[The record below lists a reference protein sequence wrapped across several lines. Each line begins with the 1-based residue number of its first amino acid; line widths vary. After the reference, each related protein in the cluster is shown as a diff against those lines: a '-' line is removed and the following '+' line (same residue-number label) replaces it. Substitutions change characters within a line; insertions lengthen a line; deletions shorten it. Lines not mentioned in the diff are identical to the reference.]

1 MRIDGSAALVTGA
14 SQGLG
19 RALARALARGGAS
32 VALVARGREA
42 LDSAVEE
49 IRSLG
54 GEAYGIADDVGDPR
68 AGYRIAA
75 QAASL
80 AGPIDLLINAASTLG
95 ETPLPV
101 LLDARAEDVE
111 QVFQVNLLGPFRLI
125 KATAG
130 QMALRGGGL
139 VLNVSSDAAVEAYPG
154 WGAYGASKAALDVF
168 ARLAGIH
175 LDLSDLDQQAEAVN
189 QHLLELVER
198 MRKAAREESAADDE
212 EFPVAETASGTDDD
226 DAPDLDDATARHIET
241 LFAAAENDRSRA
253 FRLKEELDRLGAF
266 DRYKDRFLD
275 LFRKGE

>member
-1 MRIDGSAALVTGA
+1 MRIDGSAALITGA

-19 RALARALARGGAS
+19 RALAHALARGGAS

-154 WGAYGASKAALDVF
+154 WGAYGASKAALDHLTRIW
-168 ARLAGIH
+168 AAELAPTGVQLISVDPGEMNTRMH
-175 LDLSDLDQQAEAVN
+175 AAAIPDADPSTLQEASV
-189 QHLLELVER
+189 
-198 MRKAAREESAADDE
+198 
-212 EFPVAETASGTDDD
+212 VAERILRLIEKSA
-226 DAPDLDDATARHIET
+226 DLEPGLRVVAGE
-241 LFAAAENDRSRA
+241 AAA
-253 FRLKEELDRLGAF
+253 
-266 DRYKDRFLD
+266 
-275 LFRKGE
+275 